1 MNFLSP
7 FLLILLLSSLFHHS
21 ALPISKLQGTSLS
34 LSSLSLYIYIVH
46 KFINLEWFMFSDFGT
61 EGAKESS
68 MGTYDYQHVSF
79 VGVEDVAHK
88 FQRKVLHEVHSGP
101 NPISN
106 SVPQQRLKTKLR
118 KIFP

>member
-1 MNFLSP
+1 
-7 FLLILLLSSLFHHS
+7 
-21 ALPISKLQGTSLS
+21 
-34 LSSLSLYIYIVH
+34 
-46 KFINLEWFMFSDFGT
+46 MFSDFGT
-61 EGAKESS
+61 EEAKESS

-79 VGVEDVAHK
+79 VGVEDEAHK

-118 KIFP
+118 KILP

>member
-21 ALPISKLQGTSLS
+21 ALPISELQ
-34 LSSLSLYIYIVH
+34 
-46 KFINLEWFMFSDFGT
+46 DFGT
-61 EGAKESS
+61 EEAKESS
-68 MGTYDYQHVSF
+68 MGTYDYQHVPF
-79 VGVEDVAHK
+79 VGVEDDAHK
-88 FQRKVLHEVHSGP
+88 LQRKVLHEVHSGP

-118 KIFP
+118 KILP

>member
-21 ALPISKLQGTSLS
+21 ALSISKLQ
-34 LSSLSLYIYIVH
+34 
-46 KFINLEWFMFSDFGT
+46 DFGT
-61 EGAKESS
+61 EEAKESS
-68 MGTYDYQHVSF
+68 TDIYDYQHVSF
-79 VGVEDVAHK
+79 VGVEDDAHK

-118 KIFP
+118 KILP